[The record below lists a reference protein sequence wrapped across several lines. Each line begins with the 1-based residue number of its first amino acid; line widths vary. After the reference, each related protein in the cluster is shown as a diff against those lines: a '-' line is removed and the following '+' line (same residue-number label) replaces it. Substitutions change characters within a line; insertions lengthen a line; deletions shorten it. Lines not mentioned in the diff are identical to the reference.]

1 MPTKKAF
8 SLIEIIIFIAVLS
21 ILMTTLLQS
30 VALNLSADTHQ
41 SQELI
46 LQKVTI
52 CDKINF
58 QCVYFSNIQEIL
70 YPYEVNATK

>member
-30 VALNLSADTHQ
+30 VALNLSADK
-41 SQELI
+41 
-46 LQKVTI
+46 QKPRKRTMV
-52 CDKINF
+52 
-58 QCVYFSNIQEIL
+58 QFSGL
-70 YPYEVNATK
+70 SY